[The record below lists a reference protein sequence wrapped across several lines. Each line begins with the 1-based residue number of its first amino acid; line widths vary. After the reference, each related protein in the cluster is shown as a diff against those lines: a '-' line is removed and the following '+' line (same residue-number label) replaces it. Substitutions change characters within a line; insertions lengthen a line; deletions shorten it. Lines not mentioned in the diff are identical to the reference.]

1 MTKIYGAF
9 YDSRN
14 FSFEAFSND
23 ERKAKATLIK
33 GLRKHGRQY
42 NCEPRWWYEQD
53 VYVMEYKLNE
63 PYRDKDTL

>member
-1 MTKIYGAF
+1 MKIYGAF

-14 FSFEAFSND
+14 FSFEAFSDD

-42 NCEPRWWYEQD
+42 KCEPNWWYAQD

-63 PYRDKDTL
+63 PYRDKDIL

>member
-1 MTKIYGAF
+1 MKIFGAF

-14 FSFEAFSND
+14 FSFEAFSDN
-23 ERKAKATLIK
+23 ERKAKATLIW

-42 NCEPRWWYEQD
+42 NCDPRWWYAQD